1 MARFFFTP
9 GFRVK
14 IKKQIPIKHE
24 NRTHMMNYQ
33 KFHKIKGECI
43 ANSIYYLDLL
53 NSVEHGRYKPICGIL
68 VVEPKVIAHVWLED
82 ARTNQTIECSY
93 EYFTLPSQEKTYF
106 KSFSDYTKHFSLT
119 DDLTR
124 QLVTRLCALSG
135 CVAQMTSDR
144 KLSTAYLKDLKA
156 DLLKNYAAVCSLPIG
171 QGTSQFLLRGMSNIK
186 HV

>member
-82 ARTNQTIECSY
+82 ARTNQTIGHVAASRHPLNSQARSITSY
-93 EYFTLPSQEKTYF
+93 G
-106 KSFSDYTKHFSLT
+106 
-119 DDLTR
+119 
-124 QLVTRLCALSG
+124 LSPVG
-135 CVAQMTSDR
+135 
-144 KLSTAYLKDLKA
+144 
-156 DLLKNYAAVCSLPIG
+156 
-171 QGTSQFLLRGMSNIK
+171 
-186 HV
+186 